1 MKRLVSL
8 IFAALVL
15 AGCGETVGPRKFIPE
30 NPAVLDLEYAQNSE
44 RLPAPASVQ
53 NISGKAFKSRY
64 FKIWFDD
71 APVKAGIDTFWG
83 LNYAKGR
90 HFDAA
95 GRIYDDAIY
104 QSIRINAN
112 EEAFGLISAPA
123 ITVKNALLRNIPSDL
138 PIFGDPSEPGEGEP
152 FDYAANSAVSVGYPL
167 LLSHYSRDGAWAF
180 VRNDGVWGWIKS
192 DAIKRIS
199 PQQADIYANSKFI
212 TILREGAAVYD
223 GSGAELFKART
234 GTILPYDFSG
244 ERDLGGTLGVR
255 NVFSGEILTQ
265 FGAKRYF
272 VSAEDARLWPAPL
285 DEQNSKIVA
294 ASLLGQKYGWGGYK
308 FLRDCSLL
316 TKDFL
321 ANFGLW
327 LPRNSKAQSG
337 RGERFSLAG
346 MSADK
351 KLELIGKNGVAYKTL
366 LYMPGHVMLYVGRVD
381 GKPAVLHDIW
391 GLRTMDGGR
400 AVIGRTAIT
409 SLTIGSDRADIAE
422 DRLLISRI
430 SAMSVLSGEDDAI
443 SDDRFAPEDPSALSA
458 YASGN

>member
-15 AGCGETVGPRKFIPE
+15 TGCGETVGPRKFIPE
-30 NPAVLDLEYAQNSE
+30 NPAVLDLDYAQNSE

-53 NISGKAFKSRY
+53 NISGNAFKSRY

-71 APVKAGIDTFWG
+71 APVKAEIDTFWG

-95 GRIYDDAIY
+95 GRVYSDAIY

-152 FDYAANSAVSVGYPL
+152 FDYAANSAVGVGYPM
-167 LLSHYSRDGAWAF
+167 LLSHYSRDGSWAF
-180 VRNDGVWGWIKS
+180 VRNDGVWGWIRS

-212 TILREGAAVYD
+212 TILRDGAAIYD
-223 GSGAELFKART
+223 ESGAELFRART
-234 GTILPYDFSG
+234 STILPYDFSG

-255 NVFSGEILTQ
+255 SGFGGEILTQ
-265 FGAKRYF
+265 FGSKRYF

-308 FLRDCSLL
+308 FLRDCSLM

-327 LPRNSKAQSG
+327 LPRNSKAQAG

-346 MSADK
+346 MSADE
-351 KLELIGKNGVAYKTL
+351 KLSFIGKNGVAYKTL
-366 LYMPGHVMLYVGRVD
+366 LYMPGHVMLYVGQVD

-391 GLRTMDGGR
+391 GLHTTGGGR

-430 SAMSVLSGEDDAI
+430 SAMSVLSGEDDGVL
-443 SDDRFAPEDPSALSA
+443 DDRFGSADFGA
-458 YASGN
+458 N

>member
-1 MKRLVSL
+1 MR
-8 IFAALVL
+8 
-15 AGCGETVGPRKFIPE
+15 
-30 NPAVLDLEYAQNSE
+30 
-44 RLPAPASVQ
+44 
-53 NISGKAFKSRY
+53 IS
-64 FKIWFDD
+64 
-71 APVKAGIDTFWG
+71 
-83 LNYAKGR
+83 
-90 HFDAA
+90 
-95 GRIYDDAIY
+95 
-104 QSIRINAN
+104 AN
-112 EEAFGLISAPA
+112 EEACGLSSAPG
-123 ITVKNALLRNIPSDL
+123 IRGKSELRQNIPSDL
-138 PIFGDPSEPGEGEP
+138 AIFGDPGEPGEGEP
-152 FDYAANSAVSVGYPL
+152 CDYAGNSAVSVGYPL

-180 VRNDGVWGWIKS
+180 VRNDGVWGWIRS

-212 TILREGAAVYD
+212 TILREGAVIYD
-223 GSGAELFKART
+223 GSGVELFRART

-244 ERDLGGTLGVR
+244 ERDLGGTLGVQS
-255 NVFSGEILTQ
+255 VFSGEILTQ
-265 FGAKRYF
+265 FGSKRYF
-272 VSAEDARLWPAPL
+272 ISADDARLWPAPL

-316 TKDFL
+316 TRDFL

-346 MSADK
+346 MSANE
-351 KLELIGKNGVAYKTL
+351 KLSFIGKNGVAYKTL
-366 LYMPGHVMLYVGRVD
+366 LYMPGHVMLYVGQVD

-430 SAMSVLSGEDDAI
+430 SAMSVLSGEENEENSAA
-443 SDDRFAPEDPSALSA
+443 SDDGLSFADFGA
-458 YASGN
+458 N

>member
-8 IFAALVL
+8 IFAALIL

-53 NISGKAFKSRY
+53 NISGSAFKSRY

-71 APVKAGIDTFWG
+71 APIRAEIDTFWG

-95 GRIYDDAIY
+95 GRIYNDAVY
-104 QSIRINAN
+104 KSIRTNAN

-152 FDYAANSAVSVGYPL
+152 FDYAANSAVSVGYPM

-180 VRNDGVWGWIKS
+180 VRNDGVWGWIRS

-212 TILREGAAVYD
+212 TILREGAIVYD
-223 GSGAELFKART
+223 ESGAELFRART

-244 ERDLGGTLGVR
+244 ESDLGGTLGVQSG
-255 NVFSGEILTQ
+255 FGGEILMQ
-265 FGAKRYF
+265 FSGKRYF
-272 VSAEDARLWPAPL
+272 VGAEDARLWPAPL

-308 FLRDCSLL
+308 FLRDCSLM

-346 MSADK
+346 MSADE
-351 KLELIGKNGVAYKTL
+351 KLSFIGKNGVAYKTL
-366 LYMPGHVMLYVGRVD
+366 LYMPGHVMLYVGQVD
-381 GKPAVLHDIW
+381 GEPAVLHDIW
-391 GLRTMDGGR
+391 GLHTIGGGR

-443 SDDRFAPEDPSALSA
+443 SDDRFGSADFGA
-458 YASGN
+458 N

>member
-8 IFAALVL
+8 IFAALILV
-15 AGCGETVGPRKFIPE
+15 GCGETVGPRKFIPE
-30 NPAVLDLEYAQNSE
+30 NPAVLDLDYAQNSE

-53 NISGKAFKSRY
+53 NISGSAFKSRY

-71 APVKAGIDTFWG
+71 APIRAEIDTFWG

-95 GRIYDDAIY
+95 GRIYNDAVY
-104 QSIRINAN
+104 KSIRTNAN
-112 EEAFGLISAPA
+112 EEAFGLIFAPA

-152 FDYAANSAVSVGYPL
+152 FDYAANSAVGVGYPM

-180 VRNDGVWGWIKS
+180 VRNDGVWGWIRS

-212 TILREGAAVYD
+212 TILREGAAIYD
-223 GSGAELFKART
+223 VNGAELFRART

-255 NVFSGEILTQ
+255 SGFGGEILTQ
-265 FGAKRYF
+265 FGGKRYF

-346 MSADK
+346 MNADE

-366 LYMPGHVMLYVGRVD
+366 LYMPGHVMLYVGQVD
-381 GKPAVLHDIW
+381 GEPAVLHDIW
-391 GLRTMDGGR
+391 GLRTIDGGR

-430 SAMSVLSGEDDAI
+430 SAMSVLSGEDDGVL
-443 SDDRFAPEDPSALSA
+443 DDQFASADFGA
-458 YASGN
+458 N

>member
-8 IFAALVL
+8 IFAALILV
-15 AGCGETVGPRKFIPE
+15 GCGETVGPRKFIPE
-30 NPAVLDLEYAQNSE
+30 NPAVLDLDYAQNSE

-53 NISGKAFKSRY
+53 NISGSAFKSRY

-71 APVKAGIDTFWG
+71 APIRAEIDTFWG

-95 GRIYDDAIY
+95 GRIYNDAVY
-104 QSIRINAN
+104 KSIRTNAN
-112 EEAFGLISAPA
+112 EEVFGLISEPA

-152 FDYAANSAVSVGYPL
+152 FDYAANSAVGMGYPM

-180 VRNDGVWGWIKS
+180 VRNDGVWSWIRS

-212 TILREGAAVYD
+212 TILREGAAIYD
-223 GSGAELFKART
+223 VNGAELFRART

-244 ERDLGGTLGVR
+244 ERDLGGTLGVQSG
-255 NVFSGEILTQ
+255 FGGEILTQ
-265 FGAKRYF
+265 FGGRRYF

-308 FLRDCSLL
+308 FLRDCSLM

-346 MSADK
+346 MSADE
-351 KLELIGKNGVAYKTL
+351 KLSFIGKNGVAYKTL

-391 GLRTMDGGR
+391 GLHTMGGGR

-443 SDDRFAPEDPSALSA
+443 SDDRFGSADFGA
-458 YASGN
+458 N

>member
-15 AGCGETVGPRKFIPE
+15 AGCATHKFIPE

-53 NISGKAFKSRY
+53 NISGSAFKSRY

-71 APVKAGIDTFWG
+71 APIRAEIDTFWG

-95 GRIYDDAIY
+95 GRIYNDAVY
-104 QSIRINAN
+104 KSIRTNAN

-152 FDYAANSAVSVGYPL
+152 FDYAANSAVGVGYPM

-180 VRNDGVWGWIKS
+180 VRNDGVWGWIRS
-192 DAIKRIS
+192 NAIKRIS

-212 TILREGAAVYD
+212 TILREGTAIYD
-223 GSGAELFKART
+223 ESGAELFRART

-255 NVFSGEILTQ
+255 SGFGGEILTQ
-265 FGAKRYF
+265 FSGKRYF

-346 MSADK
+346 MSADE
-351 KLELIGKNGVAYKTL
+351 KLSFIGKNGVAYKTL

-381 GKPAVLHDIW
+381 GEPAVLHDIW
-391 GLRTMDGGR
+391 GLHTIGGGR

-430 SAMSVLSGEDDAI
+430 SAMSVLSGEEDGVLDDQ
-443 SDDRFAPEDPSALSA
+443 FGSADFGA
-458 YASGN
+458 N

>member
-8 IFAALVL
+8 IFAALIL

-53 NISGKAFKSRY
+53 NISGSAFKSRY

-71 APVKAGIDTFWG
+71 APIKAEIDTFWG

-95 GRIYDDAIY
+95 GRIYNDAVY
-104 QSIRINAN
+104 QSIRANAN
-112 EEAFGLISAPA
+112 EEAFGLISVPA

-152 FDYAANSAVSVGYPL
+152 FDYAANSAVSVGYPM

-180 VRNDGVWGWIKS
+180 VRNDGVWGWIRS
-192 DAIKRIS
+192 DVIKRIS

-212 TILREGAAVYD
+212 TILRDGAVVYD
-223 GSGAELFKART
+223 ENGAELFRART

-244 ERDLGGTLGVR
+244 ERDLGGTLGVQSG
-255 NVFSGEILTQ
+255 FGGEILTQ
-265 FGAKRYF
+265 FGEKRYF
-272 VSAEDARLWPAPL
+272 VSAEDARFWPAPL

-346 MSADK
+346 MSADE
-351 KLELIGKNGVAYKTL
+351 KLSFIGKNGVAYKTL
-366 LYMPGHVMLYVGRVD
+366 LYMPGHVMLYVGQVD
-381 GKPAVLHDIW
+381 GEPAVLHDIW
-391 GLRTMDGGR
+391 GLHTIGGGR

-430 SAMSVLSGEDDAI
+430 SAMSVLSGEDDGVL
-443 SDDRFAPEDPSALSA
+443 DDQFGSADFGA
-458 YASGN
+458 N

>member
-1 MKRLVSL
+1 M
-8 IFAALVL
+8 
-15 AGCGETVGPRKFIPE
+15 
-30 NPAVLDLEYAQNSE
+30 
-44 RLPAPASVQ
+44 
-53 NISGKAFKSRY
+53 
-64 FKIWFDD
+64 
-71 APVKAGIDTFWG
+71 
-83 LNYAKGR
+83 
-90 HFDAA
+90 
-95 GRIYDDAIY
+95 
-104 QSIRINAN
+104 
-112 EEAFGLISAPA
+112 
-123 ITVKNALLRNIPSDL
+123 
-138 PIFGDPSEPGEGEP
+138 
-152 FDYAANSAVSVGYPL
+152 

-180 VRNDGVWGWIKS
+180 VRNDGVWGWIRS

-212 TILREGAAVYD
+212 TILRDGAIVYD
-223 GSGAELFKART
+223 ESGAELFRART

-244 ERDLGGTLGVR
+244 ERDLGGTLGAR
-255 NVFSGEILTQ
+255 SVFGGEILTQ
-265 FGAKRYF
+265 FGGRRYF

-308 FLRDCSLL
+308 FLRDCSLM

-346 MSADK
+346 MSADE
-351 KLELIGKNGVAYKTL
+351 KLSFIGKNGVAYKTL

-381 GKPAVLHDIW
+381 GEPAVLHDIW

-400 AVIGRTAIT
+400 AIIGRTAIT

-430 SAMSVLSGEDDAI
+430 SAMSVLSGEEDGVL
-443 SDDRFAPEDPSALSA
+443 DDRFAPEDPSSLSA

>member
-8 IFAALVL
+8 IFAALIL

-30 NPAVLDLEYAQNSE
+30 NPAILDLEYAQNSE

-71 APVKAGIDTFWG
+71 APVKVEIDTFWG
-83 LNYAKGR
+83 LNYARGR

-112 EEAFGLISAPA
+112 EEAFGLISEPA

-152 FDYAANSAVSVGYPL
+152 FDYAANSAVGMGYPL

-180 VRNDGVWGWIKS
+180 VRNDGVWSWIRS

-212 TILREGAAVYD
+212 TILREGAAIYGENGV
-223 GSGAELFKART
+223 ELFRART

-244 ERDLGGTLGVR
+244 ERDLGGTLGVLS
-255 NVFSGEILTQ
+255 VFSGEILTQ
-265 FGAKRYF
+265 FGSRRYF

-346 MSADK
+346 MSADE

-366 LYMPGHVMLYVGRVD
+366 LYMPGHVMLYVGQVD

-430 SAMSVLSGEDDAI
+430 SAMSVLSGEEDGVLDDQ
-443 SDDRFAPEDPSALSA
+443 FGSADFGA
-458 YASGN
+458 N

>member
-53 NISGKAFKSRY
+53 NISGNAFKSRY

-71 APVKAGIDTFWG
+71 APIKAEIDTFWG

-95 GRIYDDAIY
+95 GRIYNDAVY
-104 QSIRINAN
+104 KSIRTNAN

-123 ITVKNALLRNIPSDL
+123 ITVKNALLRNTPSDL

-152 FDYAANSAVSVGYPL
+152 FDYAANSAVGVGYPL

-180 VRNDGVWGWIKS
+180 VRNDGVWGWIRS

-212 TILREGAAVYD
+212 TILREGAVVYD
-223 GSGAELFKART
+223 ESGAELFRART

-255 NVFSGEILTQ
+255 SGFGGEILTQ
-265 FGAKRYF
+265 FGGKRYF

-308 FLRDCSLL
+308 FLRDCSLM

-346 MSADK
+346 MSADE
-351 KLELIGKNGVAYKTL
+351 KLSFIGKNGVAYKTL

-381 GKPAVLHDIW
+381 GEPAVLHDIW
-391 GLRTMDGGR
+391 GLHTIGGGR

-430 SAMSVLSGEDDAI
+430 SAMSVLSGEEDGVLDDQ
-443 SDDRFAPEDPSALSA
+443 FGSADFGA
-458 YASGN
+458 N

>member
-8 IFAALVL
+8 IFAALIL

-53 NISGKAFKSRY
+53 NISGSAFKSRY

-71 APVKAGIDTFWG
+71 APVKAEIDTFWG

-180 VRNDGVWGWIKS
+180 VRNDGVWGWIRS

-212 TILREGAAVYD
+212 TILRDGAAIYD
-223 GSGAELFKART
+223 ENGAELFRART

-255 NVFSGEILTQ
+255 SVFGGEILTQ
-265 FGAKRYF
+265 FGGRRYF

-285 DEQNSKIVA
+285 DEQNSKIVT

-308 FLRDCSLL
+308 FLRDCSLM

-346 MSADK
+346 MSADE
-351 KLELIGKNGVAYKTL
+351 KLSFIGKNGVAYKTL
-366 LYMPGHVMLYVGRVD
+366 LYMPGHVMLYVGQVD

-430 SAMSVLSGEDDAI
+430 SAMSVLSGEEDGALDDQ
-443 SDDRFAPEDPSALSA
+443 FGSADFGA
-458 YASGN
+458 N

>member
-8 IFAALVL
+8 IFAALIL

-30 NPAVLDLEYAQNSE
+30 NPAILDLEYAQNSE

-71 APVKAGIDTFWG
+71 APVKVEIDTFWG
-83 LNYAKGR
+83 LNYARGR

-112 EEAFGLISAPA
+112 EEAFGLISEPA

-152 FDYAANSAVSVGYPL
+152 FDYAANSAVGMGYPL

-180 VRNDGVWGWIKS
+180 VRNDGVWSWIRS

-212 TILREGAAVYD
+212 TILREGAAIYGENGV
-223 GSGAELFKART
+223 ELFRART

-244 ERDLGGTLGVR
+244 ERDLGGTLGVLS
-255 NVFSGEILTQ
+255 VFSGEILTQ
-265 FGAKRYF
+265 FGSRRYF

-308 FLRDCSLL
+308 FLRDCSLM

-346 MSADK
+346 MSADE

-366 LYMPGHVMLYVGRVD
+366 LYMPGHVMLYVGQVD

-430 SAMSVLSGEDDAI
+430 SAMSVLSGEEDGVLDDQ
-443 SDDRFAPEDPSALSA
+443 FGSADFGA
-458 YASGN
+458 N